1 MPMKQEVLKKT
12 AISYLWITIAS
23 ILYAIGF
30 DWFYTPNLIGFGGIT
45 GVGQVVNAYLPIIPI
60 GAFVFVL
67 NIPLFILGWKY
78 IGGHLL
84 VSSLY
89 SMVLSSA
96 AVDVLALLHYEP
108 MDQMLAAVCGG
119 AMIGLALGIIFAQG
133 ATTGG
138 TDLIARLVK
147 LKLPWAS
154 MGKLLLVVDMAVIL
168 LVAVAFGNITTALYG
183 IIAQVVSAY
192 VTDAVLYGLDTKLLL
207 VVDMAVILLVA
218 VAFGN
223 ITTALYGIIAQVVS
237 AYVTD
242 AVLYGLD
249 TAKVAYIISKC
260 DREISEAIV
269 QRIDRGVTIL
279 KGEGA
284 YSGDEKRVLMCAFK
298 QKEIVSLKELIFDVD
313 PDAFIIVCNAHEVT
327 GNGFKTY
334 QKNEI

>member
-1 MPMKQEVLKKT
+1 MSKVTVKKT
-12 AISYLWITIAS
+12 AEAYFWITFGS
-23 ILYAIGF
+23 ILYAVGF
-30 DWFYTPNLIGFGGIT
+30 DWFYTPNAIGFGGIT

-60 GAFVFVL
+60 GIFVL
-67 NIPLFILGWKY
+67 VINIPLFVLGWKY

-84 VSSLY
+84 VTSLY
-89 SMVLSSA
+89 SMALSSV
-96 AVDVLALLHYEP
+96 AVDVIDWMFDFAP
-108 MDQMLAAVCGG
+108 MDRMLATICGG
-119 AMIGLALGIIFAQG
+119 AVIGLALGIIFVKG

-154 MGKLLLVVDMAVIL
+154 MGKLLLVVDL
-168 LVAVAFGNITTALYG
+168 
-183 IIAQVVSAY
+183 
-192 VTDAVLYGLDTKLLL
+192 
-207 VVDMAVILLVA
+207 AVILLVA

-249 TAKVAYIISKC
+249 TAKVAYIISGS
-260 DREISEAIV
+260 DREISDAIV
-269 QRIDRGVTIL
+269 QRMDRGVTIL

-284 YSGDEKRVLMCAFK
+284 YSGDKKRVLMCAFK

-313 PDAFIIVCNAHEVT
+313 PNAFIIVCNAHEVT
-327 GNGFKTY
+327 GNGFKSY

>member
-1 MPMKQEVLKKT
+1 
-12 AISYLWITIAS
+12 
-23 ILYAIGF
+23 
-30 DWFYTPNLIGFGGIT
+30 
-45 GVGQVVNAYLPIIPI
+45 
-60 GAFVFVL
+60 
-67 NIPLFILGWKY
+67 
-78 IGGHLL
+78 
-84 VSSLY
+84 
-89 SMVLSSA
+89 
-96 AVDVLALLHYEP
+96 
-108 MDQMLAAVCGG
+108 
-119 AMIGLALGIIFAQG
+119 MIGLALGIIFAQG

-183 IIAQVVSAY
+183 IIAQVVY
-192 VTDAVLYGLDTKLLL
+192 
-207 VVDMAVILLVA
+207 
-218 VAFGN
+218 
-223 ITTALYGIIAQVVS
+223 
-237 AYVTD
+237 

-249 TAKVAYIISKC
+249 TAKVAYIISNF

-269 QRIDRGVTIL
+269 QRMDRGVTIL

-284 YSGDEKRVLMCAFK
+284 YSGDKKRVLMCAFK

-313 PDAFIIVCNAHEVT
+313 PNAFIIVCNAHEVT

>member
-1 MPMKQEVLKKT
+1 MMPMKQAMLKKT
-12 AISYLWITIAS
+12 AVSYFWITVGS

-45 GVGQVVNAYLPIIPI
+45 GVGQVVNAYLPVIPI

-96 AVDVLALLHYEP
+96 AVDVLALIHYEP

-192 VTDAVLYGLDTKLLL
+192 VTDAVLYGLDT
-207 VVDMAVILLVA
+207 
-218 VAFGN
+218 
-223 ITTALYGIIAQVVS
+223 
-237 AYVTD
+237 
-242 AVLYGLD
+242 
-249 TAKVAYIISKC
+249 AKVAYIISNF

-269 QRIDRGVTIL
+269 QRMDRGVTIL

-284 YSGDEKRVLMCAFK
+284 YSGDKKRC
-298 QKEIVSLKELIFDVD
+298 
-313 PDAFIIVCNAHEVT
+313 
-327 GNGFKTY
+327 
-334 QKNEI
+334 

>member
-1 MPMKQEVLKKT
+1 MMPMKQAMLKKT
-12 AISYLWITIAS
+12 AVSYFWITVGS

-45 GVGQVVNAYLPIIPI
+45 GVGQVVNAYLPVIPI

-96 AVDVLALLHYEP
+96 AVDVLALIHYEP

-192 VTDAVLYGLDTKLLL
+192 VTDAVLYGLDT
-207 VVDMAVILLVA
+207 
-218 VAFGN
+218 
-223 ITTALYGIIAQVVS
+223 
-237 AYVTD
+237 
-242 AVLYGLD
+242 
-249 TAKVAYIISKC
+249 AKVAYIISNF

-269 QRIDRGVTIL
+269 QRMDRGVTIL

-284 YSGDEKRVLMCAFK
+284 YSGDKKRVLMCAFK
-298 QKEIVSLKELIFDVD
+298 QNEIVSLKELIFDVD
-313 PDAFIIVCNAHEVT
+313 PNAFIIVCNAHEVT

>member
-1 MPMKQEVLKKT
+1 MMPMKQAMLKKT
-12 AISYLWITIAS
+12 AVSYFWITVGS

-45 GVGQVVNAYLPIIPI
+45 GVGQVVNAYLPVIPI

-96 AVDVLALLHYEP
+96 AVDVLALIHYEP

-192 VTDAVLYGLDTKLLL
+192 VTDAVLYGLDT
-207 VVDMAVILLVA
+207 
-218 VAFGN
+218 
-223 ITTALYGIIAQVVS
+223 
-237 AYVTD
+237 
-242 AVLYGLD
+242 
-249 TAKVAYIISKC
+249 AKVAYIISNF

-269 QRIDRGVTIL
+269 QRMDRGVTIL
-279 KGEGA
+279 HGEGA
-284 YSGDEKRVLMCAFK
+284 YSGAEKKVLLVAFK
-298 QKEIVSLKELIFDVD
+298 QKQIVALKQTVKSID
-313 PDAFIIVCNAHEVT
+313 PNAFLIVCEAHEIL
-327 GNGFKTY
+327 GDGFREYKH
-334 QKNEI
+334 NDL

>member
-1 MPMKQEVLKKT
+1 MNVKKNLW
-12 AISYLWITIAS
+12 AILVITFASAIYALGFVWCFAPNNIA
-23 ILYAIGF
+23 
-30 DWFYTPNLIGFGGIT
+30 FGGIT
-45 GVGQVVNAYLPIIPI
+45 GVAQIINHFIPACPVGMTVI
-60 GAFVFVL
+60 VL

-96 AVDVLALLHYEP
+96 AVDVLALIHYEP

-192 VTDAVLYGLDTKLLL
+192 VTDAVLYGLDT
-207 VVDMAVILLVA
+207 
-218 VAFGN
+218 
-223 ITTALYGIIAQVVS
+223 
-237 AYVTD
+237 
-242 AVLYGLD
+242 
-249 TAKVAYIISKC
+249 AKVAYIISNF

-269 QRIDRGVTIL
+269 QRMDRGVTIL

-284 YSGDEKRVLMCAFK
+284 YSGDKKRVLMCAFK

-313 PDAFIIVCNAHEVT
+313 PNAFIIVCNAHEVT

>member
-1 MPMKQEVLKKT
+1 MMPMKQAMLKKT
-12 AISYLWITIAS
+12 AVSYFWITVGS

-45 GVGQVVNAYLPIIPI
+45 GVGQVVNAYLPVIPI

-96 AVDVLALLHYEP
+96 AVDVLALIHYEP

-192 VTDAVLYGLDTKLLL
+192 VTDAVLYGLDT
-207 VVDMAVILLVA
+207 
-218 VAFGN
+218 
-223 ITTALYGIIAQVVS
+223 
-237 AYVTD
+237 
-242 AVLYGLD
+242 
-249 TAKVAYIISKC
+249 AKVAYIISNF

-269 QRIDRGVTIL
+269 QRMDRGVTIL

-284 YSGDEKRVLMCAFK
+284 YSGDKKRVLMCAFK
-298 QKEIVSLKELIFDVD
+298 QKEIVSPKELIFDVD
-313 PDAFIIVCNAHEVT
+313 PNAFIIVCNAHEVT